1 LKRTWHGVA
10 RFESSAVVSAP
21 PDRAWSLLSSPEVW
35 SLAGEHMCVFETPA
49 PPPDAGDRLWFCVGV
64 DGGGQV
70 FGLPMAVTASALC
83 LDVRAGGGERTW
95 RLSADPARR
104 GTRLRIGGTAR
115 TRREQVVETEAQ
127 LRGGLAGWLGQM
139 RAVLAG
145 SRPWPDAGVP
155 GPLRAAALAVP
166 QPQGALEV
174 AVTAEL
180 AVPAAQ
186 AARLLRAPEVI
197 TAIQA
202 ARQVQSAGML
212 WFGMPPGDT
221 PGEAG
226 ALSCMLAST
235 PAGALAASVAVCID
249 SSADGYVTRQLQWP
263 YDQTARTIMAAG
275 DGSRLELRQRIL
287 PRQPELQPEEHRA
300 RRRAGLEKLA
310 ERLKTAIEDAAVRG
324 TGL

>member
-1 LKRTWHGVA
+1 LTRTWQGTA
-10 RFESSAVVSAP
+10 RFESSASVSAP
-21 PDRAWSLLSSPEVW
+21 TDRAWALLSSPEVW
-35 SLAGEHMCVFETPA
+35 SLAGSYVFSTPVLVA
-49 PPPDAGDRLWFCVGV
+49 DQRLWFCVGI
-64 DGGGQV
+64 GAEGQV
-70 FGLPMAVTASALC
+70 FGLPMEVTPSGRQ
-83 LDVRAGGGERTW
+83 LDVRTSQRTW
-95 RLSADPARR
+95 RLSAESGRR
-104 GTRLRIGGTAR
+104 GTRLRIAGTAR

-127 LRGGLAGWLGQM
+127 LRGGLARWLEQM
-139 RAVLAG
+139 RAVLDG
-145 SRPWPDAGVP
+145 SRPWPDPGVP

-180 AVPAAQ
+180 AVPAEQ

-226 ALSCMLAST
+226 ALTCMLTST
-235 PAGALAASVAVCID
+235 PEGALAGSVAVCIG

-263 YDQTARTIMAAG
+263 YNQTARTIMAAG

-300 RRRAGLEKLA
+300 RLRAGLEKLA